1 MRSLGMLPIVLII
14 YSQPKGI
21 MIGRYVADEA
31 DCADDAQK
39 ELMAGVRDWT
49 KQRVDKYMGLHQD
62 YFAKDDIRNLK
73 KYGFGKDFTI

>member
-1 MRSLGMLPIVLII
+1 MRSLGMPPIVLII
-14 YSQPKGI
+14 YAPSKTE

-31 DCADDAQK
+31 DCTDGAQK
-39 ELMAGVRDWT
+39 ELMVCVRDWT
-49 KQRVDKYMGLHQD
+49 KQHVDKYMGLHQD

>member
-1 MRSLGMLPIVLII
+1 MRSLGMPPIVLII

-31 DCADDAQK
+31 DCVDAAQR
-39 ELMAGVRDWT
+39 ELMDGVREWT
-49 KQRVDKYMGLHQD
+49 KQGVDKYLGLHQY

>member
-1 MRSLGMLPIVLII
+1 MRSLGMPPIVFIVHAP
-14 YSQPKGI
+14 SSTE

-39 ELMAGVRDWT
+39 ELMAGVCDWT
-49 KQRVDKYMGLHQD
+49 KAGVGKYLGLHQD

>member
-1 MRSLGMLPIVLII
+1 MRSLGMPPIVLIF
-14 YSQPKGI
+14 YAPSSTE

-39 ELMAGVRDWT
+39 DLMVCVRDWT

>member
-1 MRSLGMLPIVLII
+1 MRSLGMPPIVLII
-14 YSQPKGI
+14 HAPSSTE
-21 MIGRYVADEA
+21 MIGRYVAGGA

-39 ELMAGVRDWT
+39 ELMVCVRDWT
-49 KQRVDKYMGLHQD
+49 KQHVDKYMGLHQD